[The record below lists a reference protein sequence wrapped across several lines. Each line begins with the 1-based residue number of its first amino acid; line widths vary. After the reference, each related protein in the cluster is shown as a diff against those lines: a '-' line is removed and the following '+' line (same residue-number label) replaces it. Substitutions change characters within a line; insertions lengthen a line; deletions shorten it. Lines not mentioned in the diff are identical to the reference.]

1 MGWLIVAVLWWQSLG
16 WPQVGGDALIDQAT
30 AKPIFGEQVL
40 FQAHL
45 RLATPPQEVLLLIAP
60 EGQPPLT
67 VALTPTPDGQ
77 LTYTWELVGRRLTPF
92 AHVVY
97 WFQAKLASGEVVESS
112 RYQFVYADDRFTWQ
126 SLEEPGIQVGWVEGD
141 LAFGQAALQAA
152 QNGLKSA
159 QSLLDVEPPSP
170 LQVYIYPD
178 IQSLQSALNLS
189 GTPWLAGHASPETGI
204 VLVAVSPGPD
214 QVAEMER
221 QIPHEIAHLLQ
232 YRLMGEAYGQLPL
245 WLAEGMASLA
255 ELYPNP
261 DYQRALDRAVQE
273 DHLLAMPSLCR
284 SFPRESAAAFLA
296 YAQSASFVRY
306 LQARFGRSG
315 LTALVRTYQD
325 GLGCEEGVQ
334 AGLGL
339 SLSQLEREWLEDS
352 LGVNPWRRAWRHLW
366 PYVVLGALV
375 MLPVLF
381 SLRGSY
387 PRHSHLP
394 QKEEP

>member
-1 MGWLIVAVLWWQSLG
+1 M
-16 WPQVGGDALIDQAT
+16 
-30 AKPIFGEQVL
+30 
-40 FQAHL
+40 
-45 RLATPPQEVLLLIAP
+45 
-60 EGQPPLT
+60 
-67 VALTPTPDGQ
+67 
-77 LTYTWELVGRRLTPF
+77 
-92 AHVVY
+92 
-97 WFQAKLASGEVVESS
+97 
-112 RYQFVYADDRFTWQ
+112 
-126 SLEEPGIQVGWVEGD
+126 GWVEGD
-141 LAFGQAALQAA
+141 LAFGRAALQAA

-170 LQVYIYPD
+170 LQVYLYPD

-204 VLVAVSPGPD
+204 VLVAISPGPD

-232 YRLMGEAYGQLPL
+232 YRLMGEAYGKLPL
-245 WLAEGMASLA
+245 WLTEGMASLA

-273 DHLLAMPSLCR
+273 DHLLALSSLCQA
-284 SFPRESAAAFLA
+284 FPRESAAAFLA

-306 LQARFGRSG
+306 LQERFGRSG
-315 LTALVRTYQD
+315 LTTLARAYQD

-339 SLSQLEREWLEDS
+339 SLAQLEREWLEDS

-366 PYVVLGALV
+366 PYVVLGALI

-381 SLRGSY
+381 SLRGSF